1 LSFGERVSKSRAMAT
16 ELYDLTV
23 PAFTRGL
30 TAMAGFLEKGRA
42 WAEEKGLPETAL
54 TEARLYEDMHPL
66 TYQVQ
71 RVSDSA
77 KFTVQRLGELEP
89 VPMEDNETSF
99 ADLQDRIA
107 RTLAVLA
114 AVKPEQVN
122 GREAAE
128 IVLKTPRGDMAFTGL
143 DYVRGFALPNFYF
156 HMTAAYA
163 ILRNQGVPVGKMDF
177 IGAPR

>member
-1 LSFGERVSKSRAMAT
+1 MAT

-30 TAMAGFLEKGRA
+30 TAMAAFLEKGRA
-42 WAEEKGLPETAL
+42 WAEEKGLPESTL
-54 TEARLYEDMHPL
+54 IEARLYEDMHPL
-66 TYQVQ
+66 PYQVQ

-99 ADLQDRIA
+99 AQLQDRIS
-107 RTLAVLA
+107 RTLALLA
-114 AVKPEQVN
+114 AVKPEQIN
-122 GREAAE
+122 GREGADV
-128 IVLKTPRGDMAFTGL
+128 VLKTPRGDLPFKGL
-143 DYVRGFALPNFYF
+143 DYAIGFALPNFYF
-156 HMTAAYA
+156 HVTAAYA

-177 IGAPR
+177 LGAPR